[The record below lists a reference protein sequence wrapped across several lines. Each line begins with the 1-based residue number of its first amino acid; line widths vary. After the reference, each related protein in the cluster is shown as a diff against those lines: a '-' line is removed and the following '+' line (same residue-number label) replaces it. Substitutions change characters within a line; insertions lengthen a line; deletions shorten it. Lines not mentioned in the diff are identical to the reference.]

1 MKASAFLDKLV
12 VALLGG
18 LLVCLGMLFYNLH
31 ELEKIE
37 DQLER
42 RAVIKSSKV
51 GEKLEA
57 MLLEM
62 EGKSEERAGTGT
74 VEGRTEESP

>member
-62 EGKSEERAGTGT
+62 EGKSEERAGT

>member
-1 MKASAFLDKLV
+1 M
-12 VALLGG
+12 ALLGG

-37 DQLER
+37 EQIER
-42 RAVIKSSKV
+42 RALIKSSKV
-51 GEKLEA
+51 DKKLEV

-62 EGKSEERAGTGT
+62 ETTNERTTGAGAVKS
-74 VEGRTEESP
+74 RTEESP